1 VFYFFPFLVLSLHI
15 PNCIL
20 YVTTFLFCPAL
31 FLFPCFY
38 QPHYL
43 KLSHVV
49 PKFFFF
55 FCFKPSTFQYNTLTF
70 AVFVIFLL
78 VPSPSYLLSYVP
90 LCVSFPD
97 PTFFVHLP
105 FSLSLF
111 HFRCLRLLH
120 PIFLPILKNL

>member
-55 FCFKPSTFQYNTLTF
+55 FCFKPSTFHFCRLRYLF
-70 AVFVIFLL
+70 ACALPFVSSL
-78 VPSPSYLLSYVP
+78 